1 MSNNDTVLLAELEE
15 DYKAVSDEQ
24 LNFIM
29 KYVKEN
35 NSSFVSTFIASRSLA
50 DYLPLNELEKLTNN
64 FQDTVKASVYYKELK
79 DKIDVRKRTQE
90 GMQAPDFSLP
100 DTSGTNIS
108 LSSLQGK
115 FVLLDFSASWHGTGR
130 SRNPEFRKLYDK
142 YKSKGFEIYQASLER
157 NKKQW
162 KQVIEADKINWIC
175 VSDIK
180 GLDSDVVKLY
190 GIRTFPINYLLDKNG
205 IIISSDISV
214 EELDAVLEDI
224 L

>member
-1 MSNNDTVLLAELEE
+1 M
-15 DYKAVSDEQ
+15 
-24 LNFIM
+24 
-29 KYVKEN
+29 
-35 NSSFVSTFIASRSLA
+35 
-50 DYLPLNELEKLTNN
+50 EKLTNN
-64 FQDTVKASVYYKELK
+64 FQDTVKTSVYYKELR
-79 DKIDVRKRTQE
+79 DKIDIRKRTQE

-100 DTSGTNIS
+100 DSSGTNIS

-115 FVLLDFSASWHGTGR
+115 FVLLDFAASWHGTSR

-162 KQVIEADKINWIC
+162 KQVIEADQINWIC

-205 IIISSDISV
+205 VIISSNLSA